1 MKLAI
6 IGPGLIGRSVALAAR
21 RADPGVEIVEI
32 DRDDSLLAAGDAQMI
47 VLAAPVS
54 VILDLVSHHAASL
67 RHAITIDTGSTKREI
82 VAAARAAGLKRFV
95 GGHPMAGG
103 STSGP
108 SGAVAELFDGRPW
121 FLVSGGAETEA
132 LARAWQ
138 FVASLGARPVLV
150 DDDGGEHDRVI
161 AAVSHLPQVV
171 ASTLMVVAAQGAGR
185 RLSWAGAGLR
195 DTTRLAE
202 SSAAIWESVLATNA
216 TELRPLLVELAASL
230 TRLADELDNPDT
242 VRELFAEANRL
253 RALL

>member
-6 IGPGLIGRSVALAAR
+6 VGPGLIGRSIALAAR
-21 RADPGVEIVEI
+21 RADPAIEITEI
-32 DRDDSLLAAGDAQMI
+32 DRGDSMQAAANAGTI
-47 VLAAPVS
+47 VLAAPVD
-54 VILDLVSHHAASL
+54 VIIDLVKHHAGSL

-82 VAAARAAGLKRFV
+82 IAAARAAGLKRFV
-95 GGHPMAGG
+95 AGHPMAGG

-108 SGAVAELFDGRPW
+108 AEARAELFDGRPW
-121 FLVSGGAETEA
+121 FLVSGGAEPEA
-132 LARAWQ
+132 LSRAWQ

-150 DDDGGEHDRVI
+150 DDDGAEHDRVM

-171 ASTLMVVAAQGAGR
+171 ASALMVVAAQSAGR

-195 DTTRLAE
+195 DTTRLAD

-216 TELRPLLVELAASL
+216 NEIRPLLVELAASL
-230 TRLADELDNPDT
+230 TRLADDLDNPDT
-242 VRELFAEANRL
+242 VRALFTKASQY